1 MNIFVK
7 YILLSNKN
15 ISKVKYYILFA
26 SALFILLFF
35 FDSKSSKSESHLN
48 KLVHDLHM
56 TNDLHATKTPI
67 VVTQQKFKDTKGKH
81 YLDFINIFFE
91 KYLSIKISE
100 KVKN

>member
-1 MNIFVK
+1 MKLFFK
-7 YILLSNKN
+7 YSSISNKN

-35 FDSKSSKSESHLN
+35 FDSKSSKSESQLN

-67 VVTQQKFKDTKGKH
+67 VVTQPKFKDTKGK
-81 YLDFINIFFE
+81 YFLDMLMNSL
-91 KYLSIKISE
+91 KHKLY
-100 KVKN
+100 